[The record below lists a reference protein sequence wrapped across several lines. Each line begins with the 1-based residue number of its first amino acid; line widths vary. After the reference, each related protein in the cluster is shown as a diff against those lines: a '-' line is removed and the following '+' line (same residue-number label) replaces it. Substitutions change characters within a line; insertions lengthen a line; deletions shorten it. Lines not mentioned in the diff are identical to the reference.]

1 MQHINFTT
9 GINQITMQREKHF
22 INSIYYQ
29 LEQTAKYCKYLG
41 NQLFERLNLPIPLD
55 EFVILDTIFVN
66 GEICQRDLAKLILKD
81 RPSTGRL
88 LNSLEEKGLIKR
100 FADTKNNRLVK
111 KTKLTAKGQKLLT
124 QITAVL
130 KDYFASLPGMLTGE
144 KVQELKI
151 RIQEFREG
159 LEKEVEMKI

>member
-1 MQHINFTT
+1 MKQ
-9 GINQITMQREKHF
+9 EKHY

-41 NQLFERLNLPIPLD
+41 TQIFEKLNIPITLD
-55 EFVILDTIFVN
+55 EFATLDTIMLN

-88 LNSLEEKGLIKR
+88 LNSLEEKGYIKR
-100 FADTKNNRLVK
+100 FADTKNNRLVR
-111 KTKLTAKGQKLLT
+111 KTKLTAKGQKILDK
-124 QITAVL
+124 ITL
-130 KDYFASLPGMLTGE
+130 KLKEYFASLPEMLSEE
-144 KVQELKI
+144 KILNLKQH
-151 RIQEFREG
+151 IQEFKES